1 MISKNTINDSWN
13 SFSIKTILPIMAV
26 VINLMNNWIETIQ
39 KFTFSVVPYQRNIES
54 DIFAY
59 CRIYVKTL
67 KWLWERRLVGLPELQ
82 NLHDQI
88 LALHFC
94 WCQHKFK
101 NTAKD
106 SLLDISRLL
115 KWLTTSNFLLISFS
129 KCFFCKNEIFSW

>member
-59 CRIYVKTL
+59 CRI
-67 KWLWERRLVGLPELQ
+67 
-82 NLHDQI
+82 
-88 LALHFC
+88 
-94 WCQHKFK
+94 
-101 NTAKD
+101 
-106 SLLDISRLL
+106 
-115 KWLTTSNFLLISFS
+115 
-129 KCFFCKNEIFSW
+129 